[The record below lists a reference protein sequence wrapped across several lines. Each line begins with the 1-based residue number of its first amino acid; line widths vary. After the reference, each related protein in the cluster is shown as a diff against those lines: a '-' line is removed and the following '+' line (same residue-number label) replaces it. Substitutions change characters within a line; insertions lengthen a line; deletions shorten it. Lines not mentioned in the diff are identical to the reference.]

1 MARALRRTLQLKITL
16 RGSKPP
22 IWRRVLV
29 PDNIT
34 LGDLHLA
41 IQIAMGWTDAHMHQF
56 IDREGQCYG
65 VSNPDWDFESMHD
78 EDAVLI
84 GKLFKKEKTSLR
96 YEYDFGDGWEHAVTL
111 EKILPFDRTQSL
123 PVCLKAVGACPP
135 EDVGG
140 IYGYYRFLDAY
151 TNPEHPEHEDFR
163 EWMGDDFQPGNPDL
177 AEINEDLAGLVR

>member
-1 MARALRRTLQLKITL
+1 MAKALRRTLQLKIIL
-16 RGSKPP
+16 KGSKPP

-41 IQIAMGWTDAHMHQF
+41 IQIAMGWSDSHMHQF
-56 IDREGQCYG
+56 TDRDGQCYG
-65 VSNPDWDFESMHD
+65 VSNPDWDFEPMRD
-78 EDAVLI
+78 EDSLLI
-84 GKLFKKEKTSLR
+84 RKLFKAEKTSLV

-111 EKILPFDRTQSL
+111 EKFLPFDPQQTL

-140 IYGYYRFLDAY
+140 IYGYYNFLNAY
-151 TNPEHPEHEDFR
+151 SDPEHPEHENCR

-177 AEINEDLAGLVR
+177 ADINEALAELVK